1 MLNEGFATQVPL
13 GTYVPQLEKYD
24 TIVAWVFTL
33 NGENNGTSDTIISHF
48 SYGCH
53 DIRQD
58 LYRGTYRQF
67 TSIDEVLKIMKTC
80 GTAGNVH
87 YN

>member
-24 TIVAWVFTL
+24 TIVVWVSTP

-53 DIRQD
+53 DI
-58 LYRGTYRQF
+58 LSGL
-67 TSIDEVLKIMKTC
+67 IP
-80 GTAGNVH
+80 
-87 YN
+87 